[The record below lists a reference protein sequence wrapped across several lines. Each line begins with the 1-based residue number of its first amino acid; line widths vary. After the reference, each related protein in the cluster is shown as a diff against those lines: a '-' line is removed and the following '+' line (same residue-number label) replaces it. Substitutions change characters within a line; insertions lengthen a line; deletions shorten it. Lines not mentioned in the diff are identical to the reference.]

1 MLTQKTFLIFLIFFL
16 TFMYYEFSIIK
27 MNVFIN
33 LFLAIIIML
42 TKLTCLRKFF
52 ILNISRNGTFL
63 HSIIKAFIIFQSFRT
78 IVLLYAS
85 GISVFTNSVC
95 VLQYQ
100 GLLSSIFRRRKS
112 KKNFKINILLKCE

>member
-52 ILNISRNGTFL
+52 ISNISRNGTFL